1 MGICNKCACHKVE
14 GHTQNIVNG
23 QQNAEPGNLL
33 KICVNSAQ
41 SDLVIDL

>member
-1 MGICNKCACHKVE
+1 MGICNKCVCNKVE
-14 GHTQNIVNG
+14 GSTKNLVNG
-23 QQNAEPGNLL
+23 GQNSEPGNLL